1 MYLVQL
7 LLPLHDNTRRLFPRE
22 SFDEVRREMTARY
35 GGVTAYVRS
44 PAEGAWQ
51 DAEGKV
57 LSDEVV
63 IVEVM
68 CDELDRDF
76 WRAYRQ
82 SLMQRFVQDEVVVRA
97 MPFES
102 L

>member
-1 MYLVQL
+1 
-7 LLPLHDNTRRLFPRE
+7 
-22 SFDEVRREMTARY
+22 MTQRF
-35 GGVTAYVRS
+35 GGVTAYVRA

-63 IVEVM
+63 VVEVM
-68 CDELDRDF
+68 CDALDREF
-76 WRAYRQ
+76 WSAYRQ
-82 SLMQRFVQDEVVVRA
+82 NLMRRFEQQEVVVRA